1 MNVDGISKGGG
12 GGDPPTTEKRIKDE
26 KMDQAVSAAGSVG
39 NTVSAFHR
47 EYKVL
52 RQIANGAFGSVHC
65 VQRRDTKVIHAAK
78 YVKSK
83 SSDVER
89 ELTALKELSKS
100 SLILKFISFYQNP
113 TGAQSVLV
121 TEFLAGGD
129 LCERTSSKDYVL
141 TEQKCRTIVRQIC
154 RGVQYIHRSNYLHLD
169 LKPFNIVFSQKKDDY
184 DLRIIDF
191 GLAKEMDETRR
202 VRVGMSGT
210 IEYMSPEVMNCTFAT
225 PASDCWGVGVIAYQL
240 LSGGVSPFFAI
251 NRFRTM
257 AKVLDC
263 DYSLD
268 RPELAKTSV
277 EAKDFISRLLVTEPG
292 KRLDADQMLQHR
304 WLVDDKLY
312 LGILETLETTWMRRC
327 LARRRWYRLLNAVR
341 VMTSIRHL
349 SGGPSWE
356 SNSSTGGDEEELSS
370 DENQGGDGTDGD
382 VRNGLPVF
390 EMATYNSTFDM
401 LHLILNNGAFGN
413 LFCVQH
419 VSTGEVYTA
428 KHAKNS
434 LDSMREEASLLHQVR
449 NEPHVVAF
457 FGLYESPKHSVI
469 ITDFLVGG
477 DLVERTASPDF
488 VLNESKCRSY
498 VRQIC
503 RGLRHIHSCRVLHLD
518 LKPFSIV
525 FTSREEEDSTLKI
538 TDFSLSKRLPS
549 GERFLRVHEMFGSL
563 EFMAPEVLE
572 CTFASSATDCW
583 GVGVISYMLITGGKS
598 PFYGGNRFR
607 TMARILTVQC
617 HPLDAPEYAHV
628 SPEAKD
634 FIRRLLA
641 PDLEKRATAEEC
653 LRHRWLTASRETVE
667 RGSSV
672 DMLQTLET
680 TWMKQL
686 LARRRWQRWYNAV
699 RAMQRMRKFSGTTA
713 AMSASAATRTQQQ
726 QQQQPQ
732 QQQPPTRSTKAWE

>member
-1 MNVDGISKGGG
+1 M
-12 GGDPPTTEKRIKDE
+12 TMETEELSDRR
-26 KMDQAVSAAGSVG
+26 QSSSAS
-39 NTVSAFHR
+39 NTVSDFHR

-89 ELTALKELSKS
+89 EVAALRSLSKS

-129 LCERTSSKDYVL
+129 LCERTSSKDYQL
-141 TEQKCRTIVRQIC
+141 TEQKCRTIIRQIC
-154 RGVQYIHRSNYLHLD
+154 RGVQFIHRSNYLHLD

-191 GLAKEMDETRR
+191 GLARELDETRR
-202 VRVGMSGT
+202 TRVGMCGT
-210 IEYMSPEVMNCTFAT
+210 VEYMSPEVMNCTYAT
-225 PASDCWGVGVIAYQL
+225 PASDCWGIGVIAYQL
-240 LSGGVSPFFAI
+240 LSGGVSPFFAH

-268 RPELAKTSV
+268 RPELDKASV
-277 EAKDFISRLLVTEPG
+277 EAKDFMSRLLVTDPN
-292 KRLDADQMLQHR
+292 KRLTSDQCLQHR

-312 LGILETLETTWMRRC
+312 LGILETLETSWMRRC

-341 VMTSIRHL
+341 VMTSIRSL

-356 SNSSTGGDEEELSS
+356 SASSTTGEEEEDEELASS
-370 DENQGGDGTDGD
+370 DECADGDGDGD
-382 VRNGLPVF
+382 ARNGLPVY
-390 EMATYNSTFDM
+390 EMASYNNTFDM
-401 LHLILNNGAFGN
+401 LHLILNNGAYGN

-419 VSTGEVYTA
+419 SGSGEVYTA

-434 LDSMREEASLLHQVR
+434 TDSMRAEASVLHQVR
-449 NEPHVVAF
+449 NDPHVVAF
-457 FGLYESPKHSVI
+457 YGLYESPRHSVI

-488 VLNESKCRSY
+488 VLNESKCKSY
-498 VRQIC
+498 IRQIC
-503 RGLRHIHSCRVLHLD
+503 LGLEHIHACRILHLD

-525 FTSREEEDSTLKI
+525 FLSRDEDSTLKI
-538 TDFSLSKRLPS
+538 TDFSLAQRLQP
-549 GERFLRVHEMFGSL
+549 GQRRYNIAQMCGSL
-563 EFMAPEVLE
+563 EFMAPEMLE
-572 CTFASSATDCW
+572 CTQASAATDCW

-617 HPLDAPEYAHV
+617 HPLDVPEYAHI
-628 SPEAKD
+628 SGDAKS
-634 FIRRLLA
+634 FIRQLLSLDA
-641 PDLEKRATAEEC
+641 DRRATVGEC
-653 LRHRWLTASRETVE
+653 LRHPWLTAS
-667 RGSSV
+667 SSIDV
-672 DMLQTLET
+672 DVLMTLET
-680 TWMKQL
+680 SWMKQL

-699 RAMQRMRKFSGTTA
+699 RAMQRIRKFSGA
-713 AMSASAATRTQQQ
+713 AVSIKNAANAAD
-726 QQQQPQ
+726 
-732 QQQPPTRSTKAWE
+732 K